1 MDDDGWARFEAII
14 DSALAERPPGV
25 RRQIGTF
32 LNLIRIGPALRWGRT
47 FDGLDDRRR
56 DAWLR
61 WLQDGPIGLFR
72 QGFWG
77 LKTLLFMGYYGQCE
91 VWTEIGYA
99 PLFDARG
106 RLGAGA

>member
-1 MDDDGWARFEAII
+1 MDSGGWARFEAIV
-14 DSALAERPPGV
+14 DSALAGRPSGV

-32 LNLIRIGPALRWGRT
+32 LVLIRVVPVLRWGRT
-47 FDGLDDRRR
+47 FDRLDGERC

-61 WLQDGPIGLFR
+61 WLQDGPLGLFR

-77 LKTLLFMGYYGQCE
+77 LKALIFMGYYGQAE
-91 VWTEIGYA
+91 VWPEVGYA